1 MSFIEKIQRYVQSYS
16 LDESIA
22 SIIKQEMKKQ
32 LEEIPHPSSYYY
44 VTDLTNPAQTF
55 YSRLNPDVR
64 DLEGLTDKSLIF

>member
-44 VTDLTNPAQTF
+44 VTDLTNPA
-55 YSRLNPDVR
+55 
-64 DLEGLTDKSLIF
+64 